1 MSLIR
6 KTIITSLL
14 TVTIAATAA
23 VNAQSASK
31 KQEDTILNYA
41 RNNGVVAGGAKYC
54 KVADDLLEEYIAKT
68 NAQIAFLARDDYQKV
83 LGRLEFKNT
92 MTAATVKKPKTSCDD
107 IIERF
112 KTILR
117 ESR

>member
-1 MSLIR
+1 MSLIK
-6 KTIITSLL
+6 KTIIASAL
-14 TVTIAATAA
+14 AATAA
-23 VNAQSASK
+23 TSASANLQNPPAK
-31 KQEDTILNYA
+31 LEEAILNYA
-41 RNNGVVAGGAKYC
+41 RTNGVVAGSAKYC
-54 KVADDLLEEYIAKT
+54 KIADDLLEEYIAKT

-92 MTAATVKKPKTSCDD
+92 MTAATVKKPKASCDE
-107 IIERF
+107 IEKRF